1 MTDKN
6 YHLVIFISFHT
17 PTFAAVFNKLKIKS
31 HERQY

>member
-1 MTDKN
+1 MTGGN
-6 YHLVIFISFHT
+6 YQMVIFISFHP

>member
-6 YHLVIFISFHT
+6 YQMVFFISSLT
-17 PTFAAVFNKLKIKS
+17 LTFAAVFNKLKIKS

>member
-1 MTDKN
+1 MTGKN
-6 YHLVIFISFHT
+6 YQMVIFISLHT

>member
-1 MTDKN
+1 MTGKN
-6 YHLVIFISFHT
+6 YQMVIFISFHT